1 MAIIRRLDNATINQ
15 IAAGEVVERPSS
27 IVKELVE
34 NSIDANASA
43 ITVEIE
49 NGGTSLIRVTDN
61 GIGMDMEDA
70 EASFQRHATSKIEAA
85 NDLSTIHTLG
95 FRGEALASIAAVTQM
110 EMLTR
115 PRGSISGGYIICH
128 GGKMIQASEA
138 GCPEGTTIMVRNLFY
153 NTPARLKFLKS
164 SRSETAAI
172 SELLAKL
179 ILANPSISIKYISN
193 GKTVYHS
200 SGDGELLSAILCI
213 YGKDIKNELILLEA
227 NFGDDFS
234 VFGYLG
240 KPSLSRTNRSHQS
253 FFVNNRYVRSQLLS
267 QSVEEGLKNWTMIN
281 HFPWCVLSIQ
291 VSPGEIDVNV
301 HPSKTEIRFRYPKE
315 VVEALTNIIN
325 NTMVKNPY
333 IPEVFPNIPTIQKKA
348 ARLEL
353 DEPQIKTEQVHY
365 FDDQKIQDE
374 EFTVEYTSK
383 AITSN
388 EKTQVE
394 VKDDEKIIA
403 ERSNVEVI
411 SSENIIANEQEEQA
425 SSKTIYIQKDAQE
438 EKLVYDRMNEEK
450 HANTIDTSDIKKWN
464 VIGTAFSTFI
474 LVESDSHLFI
484 VDQHAAH
491 ERLIYEELKKSVLQ
505 QKVLSQQL
513 SPPYILEVTHDEFIY
528 ITNNVESF
536 HSVGFEMEPF
546 GGKSFIIRGVPVVLK
561 YVNIQDL
568 FHELLD
574 LSSTRA
580 GQERLAIQDEDI
592 IMMACK
598 KAVKAN
604 DKLSHQEIRS
614 LLKDIDQNKIPL
626 TCPHGRPILISM
638 SRYELEK
645 KFKRI
650 Q

>member
-1 MAIIRRLDNATINQ
+1 MAIIHRLDNTTINQ

-27 IVKELVE
+27 IVKELME
-34 NSIDANASA
+34 NSIDADASA

-49 NGGTSLIRVTDN
+49 NGGASLIRVTDN

-70 EASFQRHATSKIEAA
+70 EESFQRHATSKIKSA
-85 NDLSTIHTLG
+85 NDLDTIHTLG

-115 PRGSISGGYIICH
+115 PRGSNSGCHIIYH
-128 GGKMIQASEA
+128 GGQMIQASEA

-193 GKTVYHS
+193 GKTIYHS
-200 SGDGELLSAILCI
+200 SGDGEHLSAILCI
-213 YGKDIKNELILLEA
+213 YGKDIRNELILLEA
-227 NFGDDFS
+227 EFGDGFS

-240 KPSLSRTNRSHQS
+240 KPALSRTNRSHQS

-267 QSVEEGLKNWTMIN
+267 QSIEEAMKDWTMIN
-281 HFPWCVLSIQ
+281 HFPWCVLNIQ
-291 VSPGEIDVNV
+291 ISPGEIDVNV
-301 HPSKTEIRFRYPKE
+301 HPSKTEIRFRSPNE
-315 VVEALTNIIN
+315 VMDGLTTSIKKA
-325 NTMVKNPY
+325 MEKDQY
-333 IPEVFPNIPTIQKKA
+333 IPEVFPCIPAIQKKTSK
-348 ARLEL
+348 LEL
-353 DEPQIKTEQVHY
+353 DEHQIKTEQVHY
-365 FDDQKIQDE
+365 FDDQKNLD
-374 EFTVEYTSK
+374 VETPVSE
-383 AITSN
+383 AALEPN
-388 EKTQVE
+388 
-394 VKDDEKIIA
+394 
-403 ERSNVEVI
+403 
-411 SSENIIANEQEEQA
+411 SSDNIISTELDEQKG
-425 SSKTIYIQKDAQE
+425 SRTVYIQKDAQE

-450 HANTIDTSDIKKWN
+450 YANTIDTSDIKKWN
-464 VIGTAFSTFI
+464 VIGAAFSTFI

-491 ERLIYEELKKSVLQ
+491 ERLVYEELKKSVLQ
-505 QKVLSQQL
+505 QNVLSQQL

-528 ITNNVESF
+528 ISDNVESF
-536 HSVGFEMEPF
+536 HSVGFELEPF
-546 GGKSFIIRGVPVVLK
+546 GGKSFIIRGVPVVLED
-561 YVNIQDL
+561 VNIQDL

-574 LSSTRA
+574 LSGARI
-580 GQERLAIQDEDI
+580 GQERLALQDEDI

-604 DKLSHQEIRS
+604 DKLSLQEIRS
-614 LLKDIDQNKIPL
+614 LLKDINQNKIPL